1 VIPVPLTF
9 EDLERTPTFKLAWEA
24 VRPKEDGERWDH
36 KEYRLLTEVLKTQC
50 YLLAIGEMIVSEQS
64 QIDLITTDLTS
75 IGTSL
80 STTDS
85 NIATLIAT
93 LEADQPQADL
103 TALKAESANLSL
115 IASALANLA
124 PTIVTPPAGTQAF
137 DPASELALYSFAG
150 TDAIDPTEWTAV
162 TDVTGPASEV
172 LYTYAGDVANGA
184 PTGAAAGEWVPFTG
198 TLTLVTAPTGG
209 GGVPVVSLISPTSG
223 PAAGGT
229 SVAVT
234 GSGFTGATSVL
245 FGTGVATFTVTDDTD
260 LVAIAP
266 LGVDGTVFDI
276 TVVGPGGTSAVS
288 VADQY
293 TYSG

>member
-1 VIPVPLTF
+1 VPLTF
-9 EDLERTPTFKLAWEA
+9 EDLEKTPTFQRAWET
-24 VRPKEDGERWDH
+24 VRLQEEEGRSWEHRER
-36 KEYRLLTEVLKTQC
+36 RLLDEVLKTQC

-124 PTIVTPPAGTQAF
+124 PTIVTPPVGTQAF
-137 DPASELALYSFAG
+137 DPISLLALYSYSG
-150 TDAIDPTEWTAV
+150 TAAVDTTQWTEV
-162 TDVTGPASEV
+162 TDVTGPSGEV
-172 LYTYAGDVANGA
+172 LYTYDADVANAA
-184 PTGAAAGEWVPFTG
+184 PTGAVAGVWVPFTG
-198 TLTLVTAPTGG
+198 TLTPVSGPPLS
-209 GGVPVVSLISPTSG
+209 GGVPVVTGISPTSG

-229 SVAVT
+229 SVAIT
-234 GSGFTGATSVL
+234 GSGFTGATAVD
-245 FGTGVATFTVTDDTD
+245 FGVGTATFTVTDDGD
-260 LVAIAP
+260 IVAIAP

-276 TVVGPGGTSAVS
+276 TVTTPSGTSAVS
-288 VADQY
+288 AADQF